1 MIHRDIFLYDMKRIL
16 KINWTQE
23 LQGLL
28 DVFSQKVKI
37 EIKYVVVLTGI
48 SRIAGEKRNL

>member
-1 MIHRDIFLYDMKRIL
+1 MIHRDIFLHDMKRIL

-48 SRIAGEKRNL
+48 SRIAGKKRNL